1 MAEYIERKA
10 AMTVPVLPKE
20 YRTYPTANLD
30 DAYEAGWND
39 ALENLRNIPAA
50 ENLLPV
56 VRWISV
62 TEQLPYRIPCNAG
75 TAYSEAVIV
84 LTSGRK
90 VMVGVWDGTDW
101 IVPFDFW
108 EAWGEEITHWMP
120 LPKLPKEDMSDG

>member
-1 MAEYIERKA
+1 MASRFEKGKSVYFLFRDGYTVQDSQLKPRCYLTREMAESRLRYDSAEI
-10 AMTVPVLPKE
+10 VE
-20 YRTYPTANLD
+20 YAPAQQ
-30 DAYEAGWND
+30 W
-39 ALENLRNIPAA
+39 IP
-50 ENLLPV
+50 
-56 VRWISV
+56 V

-120 LPKLPKEDMSDG
+120 LPKLPKETVNDG

>member
-1 MAEYIERKA
+1 MASRFEKGKSVYFLFRDGYTVQDSQLKPRCYLTREMAESRRLRYDSAEI
-10 AMTVPVLPKE
+10 VE
-20 YRTYPTANLD
+20 YTPAPQ
-30 DAYEAGWND
+30 W
-39 ALENLRNIPAA
+39 IP
-50 ENLLPV
+50 
-56 VRWISV
+56 V
-62 TEQLPYRIPCNAG
+62 TEHLPYRIPCNAG

-120 LPKLPKEDMSDG
+120 LPKLPKEAMSDA